1 MDNVE
6 TWIPYDMSLL
16 FSIECIP
23 ITENIRHSNSPCQLP
38 LQVYD
43 PLLGRIPVLSG
54 TTLIGTLTRF
64 VTLLSNLFHKCS
76 LDDKMWTVVCMV
88 VNLELD
94 IILVEEMTFN
104 HDHVWPRNTLLRQWL
119 VTGMDK
125 LTNIKTEN

>member
-1 MDNVE
+1 
-6 TWIPYDMSLL
+6 MSLL

-38 LQVYD
+38 LQVYG

-54 TTLIGTLTRF
+54 MTLIGTLTRF

-104 HDHVWPRNTLLRQWL
+104 HDYIWPRNTLLRQWL

-125 LTNIKTEN
+125 LTNIKTENIP

>member
-16 FSIECIP
+16 FSIECTP
-23 ITENIRHSNSPCQLP
+23 ITENIHHSNSPCQLP
-38 LQVYD
+38 LQVYG

-54 TTLIGTLTRF
+54 MTLIGTLTRF

-88 VNLELD
+88 
-94 IILVEEMTFN
+94 F
-104 HDHVWPRNTLLRQWL
+104 
-119 VTGMDK
+119 
-125 LTNIKTEN
+125 

>member
-1 MDNVE
+1 
-6 TWIPYDMSLL
+6 
-16 FSIECIP
+16 
-23 ITENIRHSNSPCQLP
+23 
-38 LQVYD
+38 
-43 PLLGRIPVLSG
+43 
-54 TTLIGTLTRF
+54 
-64 VTLLSNLFHKCS
+64 
-76 LDDKMWTVVCMV
+76 MV